1 MREGEKSFTV
11 GLQLWLVL
19 RHSLM
24 DLVTKIFSQSMN
36 YTAQTMPFGFGLTG
50 MRTTRKGRGVSL
62 SPHFGR
68 KLVRGPNRGGAVA
81 EGWRAWVMGEFG
93 F

>member
-1 MREGEKSFTV
+1 
-11 GLQLWLVL
+11 
-19 RHSLM
+19 
-24 DLVTKIFSQSMN
+24 
-36 YTAQTMPFGFGLTG
+36 MPFGFGLTG